1 MKKKLCALLVCICIM
16 ISLCPTQAFA
26 LEYGA
31 DDGMTDVLIHATED
45 KLVYVSIPTSQV
57 NDYIHRIQNDP
68 AFLQNEINQVL
79 SSEVSRGYGA
89 ILFEE
94 YMYRSEIQAQVDAWS
109 GTGTFI
115 NYLSDIGGELPYS
128 LVDVLV
134 GMTGLGSAC
143 QLGCTLLLCALSD
156 GASYQESWWK
166 TSVQYIV
173 NGTITAVR
181 YRIYESTT
189 EYPKVYR
196 VFDRI

>member
-1 MKKKLCALLVCICIM
+1 MG
-16 ISLCPTQAFA
+16 SLKIEKMHFV
-26 LEYGA
+26 EWGES
-31 DDGMTDVLIHATED
+31 LI
-45 KLVYVSIPTSQV
+45 
-57 NDYIHRIQNDP
+57 R
-68 AFLQNEINQVL
+68 LQ
-79 SSEVSRGYGA
+79 
-89 ILFEE
+89 
-94 YMYRSEIQAQVDAWS
+94 
-109 GTGTFI
+109 
-115 NYLSDIGGELPYS
+115 YS

-156 GASYQESWWK
+156 GASYQDSWWK
-166 TSVQYIV
+166 TAVQYIV